1 MRRLVSALLLLA
13 LCLPFAACSKIERSY
28 AVRYGNFS
36 VSKGIF
42 QYLCASEK
50 TNYLYEV
57 YGLNQDTVAAS
68 QLQDNA
74 AIWAA
79 QAADGTTVA
88 DDLKARVL
96 QSVQRYL
103 YMQQVAKDKGYTLS
117 ADQKKM
123 IQAEFDKVVNNFDS
137 KKDFNKTMLPY
148 GVDYDELLLFNQ
160 IQSLAWQGDDLLFGE
175 SGSMKIT
182 EESAQKY
189 FQNKFITVQAIFIN
203 TQNKTYPNGK
213 VVVLP
218 AEEKKEKEALAD
230 SLFARLQQGEAF
242 EAICKEYTD
251 AKEAPE
257 NGKYTFEK
265 GGFLNA
271 EAEEKAFSM
280 EENALEKVVTSEGV
294 YLIRRC
300 PLDKE
305 WFQQEKENILTV
317 LEEAK
322 KLSLVGDE
330 LAKYEL
336 DEDFINNLDIAAL
349 PHLA

>member
-1 MRRLVSALLLLA
+1 MRRLVCVLLLLS
-13 LCLPFAACSKIERSY
+13 LCMPFAACSKIDRSY
-28 AVRYGNFS
+28 AVRYGDFS
-36 VSKGIF
+36 VSKGVF

-57 YGLNQDTVAAS
+57 YGLSQDTVSAS

-88 DDLKARVL
+88 DDLKSRVL

-160 IQSLAWQGDDLLFGE
+160 IQSLAWQGNELLFGE

-182 EESAQKY
+182 EEAAQKY
-189 FQNKFITVQAIFIN
+189 FQNKFITVQSIFIN

-218 AEEKKEKEALAD
+218 AEEKKAKEALAD
-230 SLFARLQQGEAF
+230 SLFSRLQAGEEFA
-242 EAICKEYTD
+242 ALCKEYTD
-251 AKEAPE
+251 AESTD
-257 NGKYTFEK
+257 GIYTFEK
-265 GGFLNA
+265 GGFVNA
-271 EAEEKAFSM
+271 EAEEKAFAM

-294 YLIRRC
+294 YLIQRC
-300 PLDKE
+300 PLDKA
-305 WFQQEKENILTV
+305 WFQQEKENILSV

-330 LAKYEL
+330 LTKYEM
-336 DEDFINNLDIAAL
+336 DEDFINNLDIATL